1 MTPIIV
7 ALVSFAVALVLGWVL
22 SKAYFRAYTIGD
34 LVGRKKHEKMR
45 ERYRKR
51 LLIMHKLVKRHEATQ
66 GQIKEMLMQIQAVRD
81 GRTDSAEGG
90 NFIAASDTQGQLSG
104 LLNSIE
110 EQDQELID
118 LQAQVEPIDLPL
130 SSDMERAS
138 DLESE
143 LHLIRIERD
152 ELFAK
157 LWRLESEPKS
167 ASDRAAADSDAVEL
181 ANSLRAEL
189 GAVRAEL
196 SSRERQVQE
205 IQRKLDNS
213 EAQRQELRAA
223 LDSWKQRVNPLT
235 QKLKQQRSVIRDLR
249 DNIIEAE

>member
-22 SKAYFRAYTIGD
+22 SKAYFRARTMGD
-34 LVGRKKHEKMR
+34 LVGRKKHDKMR

-66 GQIKEMLMQIQAVRD
+66 SQIKDMLKQIQAARD
-81 GRTDSAEGG
+81 GRADISAGTG
-90 NFIAASDTQGQLSG
+90 AGDTQGQLSG
-104 LLNSIE
+104 LLNSIA
-110 EQDQELID
+110 EQDQELMD
-118 LQAQVEPIDLPL
+118 LQAQVEPMDQPL
-130 SSDMERAS
+130 NSDMEKAS

-152 ELFAK
+152 ELIAK
-157 LWRLESEPKS
+157 IARLESEPKS
-167 ASDRAAADSDAVEL
+167 ASERAAADSDAVEQ

-205 IQRKLDNS
+205 IQRKLDDS
-213 EAQRQELRAA
+213 DAQRQELRAT

-235 QKLKQQRSVIRDLR
+235 QKLKQQRNVIRDLR
-249 DNIIEAE
+249 DSIIETG

>member
-22 SKAYFRAYTIGD
+22 SKAYFRAYTMGD
-34 LVGRKKHEKMR
+34 LVSRKKHDKMR

-66 GQIKEMLMQIQAVRD
+66 GQIKEMLKQIQAARD
-81 GRTDSAEGG
+81 GRTDSPMGG
-90 NFIAASDTQGQLSG
+90 EPTGAHDTQGQLSG
-104 LLNSIE
+104 LLNSIAK
-110 EQDQELID
+110 QDQELID
-118 LQAQVEPIDLPL
+118 LQAQVEPMDQPL
-130 SSDMERAS
+130 SSDMERVS

-157 LWRLESEPKS
+157 VMRLESEPKS
-167 ASDRAAADSDAVEL
+167 ASERAAADSDALEQ
-181 ANSLRAEL
+181 ADSLRAEL

-205 IQRKLDNS
+205 VQRRLDDS
-213 EAQRQELRAA
+213 DAERQELRAM

-235 QKLKQQRSVIRDLR
+235 QKLKQQRDVIRDLR